1 MMCTRRKEKIN
12 ILPRNQPTEQD
23 LNKMQTLE
31 LSDKE
36 LKIIMINMLKGLMEK
51 VDSMHN
57 QMGNFSKEMETIRKN
72 QQIC

>member
-1 MMCTRRKEKIN
+1 
-12 ILPRNQPTEQD
+12 
-23 LNKMQTLE
+23 MQTLE